1 MAVPIGNIS
10 TLWSY
15 RKELKIVISAF
26 LLILLLPVIAVIILT
41 QTGIN
46 IVSDKLVSVDSSTNT
61 VEIHDPTS
69 GKVITTINSLMVWPV
84 KGVISLEFARP
95 HLPYQLFHTGIDIA
109 NAEGKI
115 GDDITPFMEGT
126 VTYAGQTSTGY
137 GKHIIIDHGDNITSL
152 YGHLDKV
159 LVYKGQT
166 VKIGDVVGKMGST
179 GWSTGPHLH
188 FQINVFG
195 IPVNPRAFLDKK
207 EVVSQ

>member
-1 MAVPIGNIS
+1 MPVPIGTIAS
-10 TLWSY
+10 LWSY

-46 IVSDKLVSVDSSTNT
+46 IVSDKLISLDSSTNT

-109 NAEGKI
+109 NAERKI
-115 GDDITPFMEGT
+115 GDDITPFMDGT
-126 VTYAGQTSTGY
+126 VTYAGQTATGY
-137 GKHIIIDHGDNITSL
+137 GKHIIIDHGDNIISL

-159 LVYKGQT
+159 LVYKGQK
-166 VKIGDVVGKMGST
+166 VKIEDVIGKMGST

-195 IPVNPRAFLDKK
+195 IPVNPRTFLDKE

>member
-1 MAVPIGNIS
+1 MTMSFGTIF

-46 IVSDKLVSVDSSTNT
+46 IVSDKLVSIDSITNE
-61 VEIHDPTS
+61 VEIKDPTT
-69 GKVITTINSLMVWPV
+69 GEAIATISSPMVWPV
-84 KGVISLEFARP
+84 KGVITLEFGKP

-109 NAEGKI
+109 NSQGKI
-115 GDDITPFMEGT
+115 GDDITPFMDGT
-126 VTYAGQTSTGY
+126 VIYAGQMAIGY
-137 GKHIIIDHGDNITSL
+137 GKHVIIDHGNNITSL
-152 YGHLDKV
+152 YGHLDKI
-159 LVYKGQT
+159 LVYKGQK
-166 VKIGDVVGKMGST
+166 VKMGDVIGKMGST

-195 IPVNPRAFLDKK
+195 IPVNSRVFVGQVEL
-207 EVVSQ
+207 

>member
-1 MAVPIGNIS
+1 MAVPIGTIF
-10 TLWSY
+10 TMWSY
-15 RKELKIVISAF
+15 RKELKIVICTF

-46 IVSDKLVSVDSSTNT
+46 IVSDKLVSVDSITN
-61 VEIHDPTS
+61 EIEIKDPTT
-69 GKVITTINSLMVWPV
+69 GEVVVTINSPMVWPV
-84 KGVISLEFARP
+84 KGVITLEFGKP
-95 HLPYQLFHTGIDIA
+95 HLPYQIFHTGIDIA
-109 NAEGKI
+109 NGQGKI
-115 GDDITPFMEGT
+115 GDDITPFMDGT

-137 GKHIIIDHGDNITSL
+137 GKHIIIDHGNNVTSL

-166 VKIGDVVGKMGST
+166 VKIGDVIGKEGST

-195 IPVNPRAFLDKK
+195 IPVNPRIFLDKTLIN
-207 EVVSQ
+207 